1 MPKPRPSSGPTMHDV
16 AAAAGVSQ
24 ATVSLVLNSVS
35 GSRFSDETRKR
46 VMDAVQQ
53 LGYRTNAHAKTLR
66 DGIAGIIGFLGDAV
80 ATAPFAGKIIEG
92 AQERAWEDG
101 LLLLTMNTGGD
112 KALEAASLD
121 SMLSYK
127 VAGVVYAGMY
137 HRRLDVPE
145 ALQAVPSVVLNSQ
158 DRKLRIPSVAPDEE
172 LGGYTATR
180 RLLDAGHERVAMI
193 NIETLESE
201 LPAAVGRFN
210 GYTKA
215 MTEAGLPARPELVR
229 FGSGNE
235 LDGFTHTMDLMT
247 GDNPPSAI
255 FCANDR
261 TAWGAYQAAT
271 ELHLSIPRDVS
282 IIGFDNQETLAPH
295 LRPGLTTLE
304 LPFVEMGRR
313 AVDLILQGAEPDGR
327 VEFMTCPLIERNSV
341 THPKEK
347 P

>member
-53 LGYRTNAHAKTLR
+53 LDYRTNAHAKTLR

-215 MTEAGLPARPELVR
+215 MTEAGLPVRPELVR

>member
-1 MPKPRPSSGPTMHDV
+1 MARPRPRSGPTMHDV
-16 AAAAGVSQ
+16 AAEAGVSQ
-24 ATVSLVLNSVS
+24 ATVSLVLNSAA
-35 GSRFSDETRKR
+35 GSRFSNDTRKR
-46 VMDAVQQ
+46 VQDAVQK

-66 DGIAGIIGFLGDAV
+66 DGISGIIGFLGDAV

-101 LLLLTMNTGGD
+101 LLLLTMNTGGN

-145 ALQAVPSVVLNSQ
+145 ALMGVPSVVLNSQ
-158 DRKLRIPSVAPDEE
+158 DRKLRLHSVAPDEE
-172 LGGYTATR
+172 LGGLTATR
-180 RLLDAGHERVAMI
+180 HLLNAGHTRVAMI

-201 LPAAVGRFN
+201 LPAAVGRFR
-210 GYTKA
+210 GYTQA
-215 MTEAGLPARPELVR
+215 MSEAGLDVLPELVR
-229 FGSGNE
+229 FGRGNE
-235 LDGFTHTMDLMT
+235 EDGFTHAIELLTAAE
-247 GDNPPSAI
+247 PPTAI

-261 TAWGAYQAAT
+261 TAWGAYQAAQ
-271 ELHLSIPRDVS
+271 ELHLSIPRDLS

-313 AVDLILQGAEPDGR
+313 AVDLILQGAEPDGQ
-327 VEFMTCPLIERNSV
+327 VEFITCPLIERNSV

>member
-215 MTEAGLPARPELVR
+215 MTEAGLPVRPELVR

>member
-1 MPKPRPSSGPTMHDV
+1 MARSRPHSGPTMHDV

-24 ATVSLVLNSVS
+24 ATVSLVLNQAS
-35 GSRFSDETRKR
+35 GGRFSEETRVR
-46 VMDAVQQ
+46 VQDAVQE

-66 DGIAGIIGFLGDAV
+66 DGVSGIIGFLGDAV
-80 ATAPFAGKIIEG
+80 ATTPFAGKIIEG

-101 LLLLTMNTGGD
+101 LLLLTMNTGGN
-112 KALEAASLD
+112 KALETASLD

-145 ALQAVPSVVLNSQ
+145 ALSGVPSVVLNSQ
-158 DRKLRIPSVAPDEE
+158 DRQRRLPSVAPDEE

-180 RLLDAGHERVAMI
+180 RLLDAGHRRVAMI

-210 GYTKA
+210 GYVRA
-215 MTEAGLPARPELVR
+215 LAEAGVPANPDLVR

-235 LDGFTHTMDLMT
+235 LDGFTHTMELMR
-247 GDNPPSAI
+247 GGHPPTAI

-261 TAWGAYQAAT
+261 TAWGAYQAAS
-271 ELHLSIPRDVS
+271 ELRISIPDDVS
-282 IIGFDNQETLAPH
+282 IVGFDNQETLAPH

-304 LPFVEMGRR
+304 LPFIEMGRR
-313 AVDLILQGAEPDGR
+313 AVDLILQGAEPDGT
-327 VEFMTCPLIERNSV
+327 VEYMACPLVERNSV
-341 THPKEK
+341 THPKEL